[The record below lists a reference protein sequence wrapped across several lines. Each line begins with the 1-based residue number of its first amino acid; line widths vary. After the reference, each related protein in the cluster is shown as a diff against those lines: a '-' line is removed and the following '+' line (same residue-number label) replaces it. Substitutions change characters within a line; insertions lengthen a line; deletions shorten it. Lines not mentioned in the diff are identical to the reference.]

1 MDIECFYWAANSFC
15 RLFRDHTETNDA
27 FLEAWEEY
35 TGVSED
41 GYCCPD
47 RVSASQVTVTRK
59 RPTVEKG
66 PDAKRKEMD
75 TIDANIEQKKYGI
88 TAFSHTFIEKQ
99 ENHLHFP

>member
-47 RVSASQVTVTRK
+47 RASASRVTVTRK

-99 ENHLHFP
+99 